1 MLGISDQG
9 STAGISAKLSGVIT
23 IVIRILRADQN
34 TYFGARIT
42 IVDNSGAG
50 PDTKADA
57 ISADR
62 VGVSCALG
70 RNDAFMVGLVCV
82 GKISTSL
89 GTPGT

>member
-23 IVIRILRADQN
+23 IVVRILRANQN
-34 TYFGARIT
+34 TYFSARVAV
-42 IVDNSGAG
+42 VDNSGAS
-50 PDTKADA
+50 PNTRADA

-62 VGVSCALG
+62 VSVSCALD
-70 RNDAFMVGLVCV
+70 RNDAFMVGLVRV

>member
-9 STAGISAKLSGVIT
+9 STAGISAKLSGVIA
-23 IVIRILRADQN
+23 IVVRILRAYQD
-34 TYFGARIT
+34 TYFGTWIT
-42 IVDNSGAG
+42 VVDNSGAS
-50 PDTKADA
+50 PNTRADA

-62 VGVSCALG
+62 IGISCALG